1 MTEITVTGKCPKL
14 ISKEEIRAIVLSTIT
29 VMGYH
34 GYYLK
39 RPQEGVEVILGKMNL
54 GKNKITEGNN
64 AGVAWRG
71 LGMFKVDLRK
81 FRNKP
86 GLTTILIHETIH
98 LCANFSGSDEFI
110 VSTLTDRLK
119 ESIVEIA
126 EELASNTY
134 KRAAYFAHSKK
145 GMAYYRSEKD
155 DCYNDE
161 QWQNKKTTSG
171 NKKQKGTK

>member
-1 MTEITVTGKCPKL
+1 MTEITVIGKCPK
-14 ISKEEIRAIVLSTIT
+14 IITKEEIRATVLSTIT

-39 RPQEGVEVILGKMNL
+39 RPQDGVQVILGKKCL
-54 GKNKITEGNN
+54 GKNKITGGKNS
-64 AGVAWRG
+64 GVAWRG

-86 GLTTILIHETIH
+86 GLTTVLIHETIH
-98 LCANFSGSDEFI
+98 LCANFADSDEFI

-126 EELASNTY
+126 DELARHTY
-134 KRAAYFAHSKK
+134 KRAAYFAHSRK
-145 GMAYYRSEKD
+145 GMAYYKSEED

-161 QWQNKKTTSG
+161 QWQNEKTTRG
-171 NKKQKGTK
+171 NNNKN